1 MVDVAAEPGIWLSMA
16 KDGTGSR
23 PGVRADAG
31 KRALFLRRQWRRNG
45 IDLSFLLPETSHN
58 PLAFQWN

>member
-1 MVDVAAEPGIWLSMA
+1 MA
-16 KDGTGSR
+16 FG
-23 PGVRADAG
+23 ADYIENILYQDMTPT
-31 KRALFLRRQWRRNG
+31 RVHPNG